1 MVDLQG
7 EIRGMDMDKPNS
19 LVDQAYNDIKDKICD
34 FRLFPGQVISDFIL
48 SKELGMSRT
57 PIRQALQRLERDGL
71 IVDAGA
77 GKSYEVSQITEEEII
92 ELFDARQ
99 GIEVMAV
106 KLAVDNGISETQIIE
121 MERMNRNMEAANKDG
136 RIKDNFQYDQEF
148 HDYLVSMSGNKKL
161 IRFHDSLLIQLR
173 RMRML
178 SYLERTY
185 QDKAYRDHQ
194 MIIKGL
200 QGSDKK
206 MAQQALEE
214 HIITSKNDYLRLLN
228 DKIAMEGFA
237 VLRFLGSQ

>member
-1 MVDLQG
+1 M
-7 EIRGMDMDKPNS
+7 EKPTS
-19 LVDQAYNDIKDKICD
+19 LVDRAYDDVRDKICD
-34 FRLFPGQVISDFIL
+34 FRLYPGQVISDFIL

-57 PIRQALQRLERDGL
+57 PIRQALERLERDGL

-77 GKSYEVSQITEEEII
+77 GKSYEVSRITEEEII

-106 KLAVDNGISETQIIE
+106 KLAVDKGISETQIIE
-121 MERMNRNMEAANKDG
+121 MERMNRNMEAANKEG

-148 HDYLVSMSGNKKL
+148 HDYLVSISGNKKL
-161 IRFHDSLLIQLR
+161 IRFHDSLLTQLR

-194 MIIKGL
+194 VILEGL
-200 QGSDKK
+200 RGCDKK
-206 MAQQALEE
+206 MAGQALEE
-214 HIITSKNDYLRLLN
+214 HIESSKHDYLRLLN

-237 VLRFLGSQ
+237 VLRFMGSE

>member
-1 MVDLQG
+1 
-7 EIRGMDMDKPNS
+7 MDKPNS

>member
-1 MVDLQG
+1 M
-7 EIRGMDMDKPNS
+7 EKPIS
-19 LVDQAYNDIKDKICD
+19 LVDQAYEDIKDKICD

-71 IVDAGA
+71 IDDAGA
-77 GKSYEVSQITEEEII
+77 GKSYEVSRITAEEII

-106 KLAVDNGISETQIIE
+106 KLAVDKGISETQIIE
-121 MERMNRNMEAANKDG
+121 MERMNFNMEEANKDG

-161 IRFHDSLLIQLR
+161 IRFHDSLLTQLR

-194 MIIKGL
+194 AILRGL
-200 QGSDKK
+200 QGGDKK
-206 MAQQALEE
+206 MVQQALEE
-214 HIITSKNDYLRLLN
+214 HIETSKNDYLRLLN